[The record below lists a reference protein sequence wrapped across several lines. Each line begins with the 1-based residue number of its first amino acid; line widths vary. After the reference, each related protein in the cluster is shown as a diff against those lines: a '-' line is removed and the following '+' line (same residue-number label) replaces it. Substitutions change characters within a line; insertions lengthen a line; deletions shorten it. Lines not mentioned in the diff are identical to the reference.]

1 MISWIRRQFN
11 KVAKWWLDRQ
21 APPGEFIVYINEQ
34 EEQLLKKHGGAGVE
48 WQDTGIKSFF
58 IKKIF
63 RAAKRIVKSAVK
75 VAKKVVTAVVKPI
88 LKIADGFM
96 GLFGMSFDAPEMP
109 SPENF
114 DNTQQGILVNKQSNV
129 ANIPVVY
136 GTRKVGGTRVFVSG
150 AGDNS
155 KYLYVCLVIAEGEI
169 DSYTRLFINDEEQS
183 LDSFATGGTRT
194 IKGSTPDGATSS
206 YYTNGQPRAKFEFF
220 TGTETQTAS
229 SLLKEHP
236 DWTDAHRLQ
245 GVAYVACRFE
255 WVKAEFDGKGNQ
267 TTSNPWSGVPSIQVV
282 VNGKKVLASG
292 SYSASDD
299 TTTDSS
305 TYEST
310 TGSFT
315 FSDNPADCLM
325 DYLRN
330 PRYGKGLNNNRIS
343 FADFKAAADTCDLS
357 VTYGGSLGSAE
368 FLTCDTVISTSDTI
382 LNNTKKLLQSCR
394 GFMPYTDGK
403 YRLKIEADES
413 TSGIQEITDDHIVS
427 NITVASV
434 DKNSRYNQAKVTF
447 ANEKKDFESD
457 TVIYQDSSYLTKD
470 GGEDLI
476 LQVSAPSITR
486 RERATYYGKY
496 LVDRSR
502 RGLTCSFTM
511 TNEGQNLKPGDLV
524 KLTHRFKRTGEETGT
539 YEYMFENKVFRVLEV
554 ALNYDNTA
562 SVDLIEHDGTI
573 FSVTALT
580 VDPVESVSGFTGGMF
595 SGIGKVVRPVNTPGE
610 QDRANGNA
618 RADVKTSV
626 SGNRAGVIF
635 TPRNTDALANTLH
648 IELRHNGRGVTA
660 TTIPNFSDGRDYPVF
675 QTAGRDF
682 KPGDNIKYKLY
693 TRRGAGPYLSF
704 FQSGSVT
711 FGGSNSSSTFSQSYS
726 NQGWT

>member
-1 MISWIRRQFN
+1 MIGWIRKQFN
-11 KVAKWWLDRQ
+11 KIAKWWLDRQ
-21 APPGEFIVYINEQ
+21 APPGEFIAYINEQ
-34 EEQLLKKHGGAGVE
+34 EEQLLKKYGGAGVE

-58 IKKIF
+58 FKKIF
-63 RAAKRIVKSAVK
+63 RAVKRVVKSV
-75 VAKKVVTAVVKPI
+75 VRVVKKVVTAVVKPI

-96 GLFGMSFDAPEMP
+96 GLFGMSFDMPEMP

-114 DNTQQGILVNKQSNV
+114 DDVQQGILVNKQSNV
-129 ANIPVVY
+129 ANIPIVY

-169 DSYTRLFINDEEQS
+169 DSYTRMFINDEEQS
-183 LDSFATGGTRT
+183 IDSFGTGATRS
-194 IKGSTPDGATSS
+194 ILSSTPDGSTSS
-206 YYTNGQPRAKFEFF
+206 YYTNNQSRAKFQFF

-236 DWTDAHRLQ
+236 DWNDSHRLQ

-255 WVKAEFDGKGNQ
+255 WVKAEFDSKGNQ
-267 TTSNPWSGVPSIQVV
+267 TTSNPWSGVPNIQLVV
-282 VNGKKVLASG
+282 KGRKVLPRT

-299 TTTDSS
+299 TATDTS

-310 TGSFT
+310 TGSFV

-343 FADFKAAADTCDLS
+343 FADFRVAADNCNIS
-357 VTYGGSLGSAE
+357 KAYGGTLGSAV
-368 FLTCDTVISTSDTI
+368 FLTCNTVVSTSDSV

-403 YRLKIEADES
+403 YRLKIEANES
-413 TSGIQEITDDHIVS
+413 TTGIQEITDDHIVS
-427 NITVASV
+427 SITVASV
-434 DKNSRYNQAKVTF
+434 DKNSRYNQSKITF

-457 TVIYQDSSYLTKD
+457 TVIYQDSGYLTKD

-502 RGLTCSFTM
+502 KSLTCSFTM

-539 YEYMFENKVFRVLEV
+539 YEYMFNAQVFRVLEV
-554 ALNYDNTA
+554 SLNYDNTV
-562 SVDLIEHDGTI
+562 SVDLVEYDSTLDTI
-573 FSVTALT
+573 TALT
-580 VDPVESVSGFTGGMF
+580 VDPTEDNSSQ
-595 SGIGKVVRPVNTPGE
+595 PTPPSNNPGD
-610 QDRANGNA
+610 QDKANNNA
-618 RADVKTSV
+618 RANVKTTV
-626 SGNRAGVIF
+626 SGQRAGVIF
-635 TPRNTDALANTLH
+635 TTQNTDALADKLH
-648 IELRHNGRGVTA
+648 IELRLNGGGITA
-660 TTIPNFSDGRDYPVF
+660 TTIPNFADSIDYFVF
-675 QTAGRDF
+675 QSGGQDF

-693 TRRGAGPYLSF
+693 TRRGSGTHMSF